1 MTSAPALAKWGPYN
15 NCGINEHCY
24 AVTERHTHTLGAIA
38 AEDNEVAIVWDWEH
52 GGFYD
57 QEQWASW
64 PEAPYPEDE
73 GWVEAGI
80 TEGGYVNC
88 CTAYPFYATETQEG
102 HYHEYETTGPVES
115 GSGDYNYDLIQD
127 TEQNGV
133 IHVYWSGATNTADW
147 FEVARYGG
155 GRPVYIEHNE
165 GGLEAATEDTPSKA
179 SRSAPPPTAA
189 RPRSLNGEPVP
200 CIWWSCRPTE
210 ALCSDPTSP
219 PRQDKPGR
227 RAP

>member
-1 MTSAPALAKWGPYN
+1 MFLLAALTASALMSNTPALAKWGPYN
-15 NCGINEHCY
+15 NCGIRTYEHCY
-24 AVTERHTHTLGAIA
+24 ALSERPTHTLGAIA
-38 AEDNEVAIVWDWEH
+38 AEDNEVAIVWDWES

-64 PEAPYPEDE
+64 PGANYPEDI

-133 IHVYWSGATNTADW
+133 YHVY
-147 FEVARYGG
+147 
-155 GRPVYIEHNE
+155 
-165 GGLEAATEDTPSKA
+165 
-179 SRSAPPPTAA
+179 
-189 RPRSLNGEPVP
+189 
-200 CIWWSCRPTE
+200 
-210 ALCSDPTSP
+210 
-219 PRQDKPGR
+219 
-227 RAP
+227 